1 MQEKQHLRLNNIKVD
16 NIKSNWISD
25 FHSINDML
33 KFFEKLSHIVNSL
46 QLYIIVIVIL
56 LLSLSPTAKWS

>member
-33 KFFEKLSHIVNSL
+33 KFFGKLSHIVNSL
-46 QLYIIVIVIL
+46 QLYKYYCDSDFTTIAQ
-56 LLSLSPTAKWS
+56 PYC